1 MHVFKLVIA
10 MNFDVIFCAES
21 GVFFIETVIIDLIS
35 TIYVKPLLLIGLKI
49 LCGNAHI

>member
-1 MHVFKLVIA
+1 

-21 GVFFIETVIIDLIS
+21 GVFSIETVIIDLIS
-35 TIYVKPLLLIGLKI
+35 TTNVKPLLLISVKI